1 MHLTPLGYGLR
12 RNDGKEATARG
23 FPALRFLGLLL
34 SLLLL
39 PLQSHAL
46 WGDDELL
53 SADEAFAISAEMAGP
68 DRVRVTWDIADD
80 FYMYRQRV
88 QLHSDTAGVTV
99 GTPEFPAGK
108 MKQDETFGE
117 VEVYFDKLS
126 ITAPV
131 ERTAGAP
138 AEFVLR
144 AVSQGCMESR
154 GICYTPHTQKLTLA
168 LPAAAAASGDAAPPT
183 GEQSF
188 GGGGFGME
196 SDLLDVDDAFQLETA
211 VIDGNTLEARWEIA
225 PGYYLYRD
233 KFSFELLEGEGV
245 ALDQADFPAGEMK
258 DDETFGR
265 VEVYHDGVTAT
276 LPLQRTATDPTAIR
290 LAIGYQGCAEGRIC
304 YTPQTREVSL
314 ELPQAAATVAELS
327 VDDSAAAAPPV
338 TEQDRIAQS
347 LASGNTPLVILTF
360 FGFGLLLAFT
370 PCVFPMI
377 PILSS
382 IIVGQG
388 EDITTRRAFTLS
400 LVYVLA
406 MALTY
411 TVAGVIAGLSGENL
425 QAAFQN
431 PWILGSFATV
441 FVLLSLSMF
450 GFYDLQIPASWQS
463 KLSEISNKQQG
474 GTLTGV
480 AIMGFLSALIV
491 GPCVAAPLAGALIY
505 IGQTGDPYLGGAAL
519 FALSMGMGAP
529 LLAIGTGAGKV
540 LPRAGDW
547 MNAIKA
553 TFGVLLLAVAIW
565 MLERII
571 PTAAAMLLWAALLI
585 ISAIYMGAMD
595 RLDVDASGWQKL
607 FKGTG
612 VLLLAWGVILLIG
625 VAAGARDTLQPL
637 RGLALAGGGTTAQAQ
652 AQGVEFKTI
661 KSLDDLQREV
671 AAASGQ
677 GRSVLLDFYADWCTD
692 CHRMEKNTFSD
703 PQVQQALANTVTLK
717 ADVTANDD
725 IDKALLKHFRI
736 PGPPS
741 LILYDASGEEL
752 RRYRIMG
759 YMGPEEFAAHVNA
772 AFGG

>member
-1 MHLTPLGYGLR
+1 MT
-12 RNDGKEATARG
+12 K
-23 FPALRFLGLLL
+23 FLHPGALLL
-34 SLLLL
+34 ALLL
-39 PLQSHAL
+39 PFAAHAF

-53 SADEAFAISAEMAGP
+53 PADEAFAIQAEMVGQ

-80 FYMYRQRV
+80 FYMYRSRV
-88 QLHSDTAGVTV
+88 QLHSDTDGVTL
-99 GTPEFPAGK
+99 GDPDFPQGK
-108 MKQDETFGE
+108 LKQDETFGE
-117 VEVYFDKLS
+117 VEVYFDRLS
-126 ITAPV
+126 VTAPV
-131 ERTAGAP
+131 ERGAGAP
-138 AEFVLR
+138 EEFVLR
-144 AVSQGCMESR
+144 AVSQGCMDSR

-168 LPAAAAASGDAAPPT
+168 LPAAADSAPGDAAPPT

-196 SDLLDVDDAFQLETA
+196 SDLLDVDEAFRLETE
-211 VIDGNTLEARWEIA
+211 VIDGNTLQVHWEIA

-233 KFSFELLEGEGV
+233 RFSFERLDGEGV
-245 ALDQADFPAGEMK
+245 ALGEADFPAGEMK
-258 DDETFGR
+258 DDENFGR

-276 LPLQRTATDPTAIR
+276 VPLERTGSEPTAIR
-290 LAIGYQGCAEGRIC
+290 LAVGYQGCAEGRIC
-304 YTPQTREVSL
+304 YTPQTREL
-314 ELPQAAATVAELS
+314 DLDLPAAAATVAQLS
-327 VDDSAAAAPPV
+327 ADDAAGNGGDDAAPV
-338 TEQDRIAQS
+338 TEQDRIAAS
-347 LASGNTPLVILTF
+347 LASGNTLLVILTF

-388 EDITTRRAFTLS
+388 EDITTRRAFVLS

-411 TVAGVIAGLSGENL
+411 TVAGVIAGLTGENL

-431 PWILGSFATV
+431 PWILGSFAV
-441 FVLLSLSMF
+441 IFVALSLSMF
-450 GFYDLQIPASWQS
+450 GFYELQIPNSLQS
-463 KLSEISNKQQG
+463 KLNELSNRQQG

-505 IGQTGDPYLGGAAL
+505 IGQTGDPWLGGAAL

-571 PTAAAMLLWAALLI
+571 PTAAAMLLWAGLFI
-585 ISAIYMGAMD
+585 ISAIYMGATD

-607 FKGTG
+607 LKGMG
-612 VLLLAWGVILLIG
+612 VLLLAYGVILLIG
-625 VAAGARDTLQPL
+625 VAAGGRDTLQPL
-637 RGLALAGGGTTAQAQ
+637 RGVALTGGGTTAQAQ
-652 AQGVEFKTI
+652 VQGIEFKTI

-671 AAASGQ
+671 AAASNQ
-677 GRSVLLDFYADWCTD
+677 GKSVLLDFYADWCTD

-703 PQVQQALANTVTLK
+703 PQVQQTLANTVTLK
-717 ADVTANDD
+717 ADVTANDE
-725 IDKALLKHFRI
+725 IDKELLKHFRI

-741 LILYDASGEEL
+741 LILYDRNGEEL

-759 YMGPEEFAAHVNA
+759 YMGPEEFAAHVGA
-772 AFGG
+772 AFGS

>member
-1 MHLTPLGYGLR
+1 M
-12 RNDGKEATARG
+12 
-23 FPALRFLGLLL
+23 
-34 SLLLL
+34 
-39 PLQSHAL
+39 
-46 WGDDELL
+46 
-53 SADEAFAISAEMAGP
+53 
-68 DRVRVTWDIADD
+68 
-80 FYMYRQRV
+80 
-88 QLHSDTAGVTV
+88 
-99 GTPEFPAGK
+99 
-108 MKQDETFGE
+108 
-117 VEVYFDKLS
+117 
-126 ITAPV
+126 
-131 ERTAGAP
+131 
-138 AEFVLR
+138 
-144 AVSQGCMESR
+144 
-154 GICYTPHTQKLTLA
+154 
-168 LPAAAAASGDAAPPT
+168 
-183 GEQSF
+183 
-188 GGGGFGME
+188 
-196 SDLLDVDDAFQLETA
+196 
-211 VIDGNTLEARWEIA
+211 
-225 PGYYLYRD
+225 
-233 KFSFELLEGEGV
+233 
-245 ALDQADFPAGEMK
+245 
-258 DDETFGR
+258 
-265 VEVYHDGVTAT
+265 
-276 LPLQRTATDPTAIR
+276 
-290 LAIGYQGCAEGRIC
+290 
-304 YTPQTREVSL
+304 
-314 ELPQAAATVAELS
+314 
-327 VDDSAAAAPPV
+327 
-338 TEQDRIAQS
+338 
-347 LASGNTPLVILTF
+347 ILTF

-625 VAAGARDTLQPL
+625 VAAGARDTCSSC
-637 RGLALAGGGTTAQAQ
+637 AGWH
-652 AQGVEFKTI
+652 
-661 KSLDDLQREV
+661 SP
-671 AAASGQ
+671 AAAPPPRRRRRASSSRPSRVWMTCNA
-677 GRSVLLDFYADWCTD
+677 RSPPPRARAGACCWISMPTGA
-692 CHRMEKNTFSD
+692 
-703 PQVQQALANTVTLK
+703 PTVT
-717 ADVTANDD
+717 AWRRT
-725 IDKALLKHFRI
+725 
-736 PGPPS
+736 PS
-741 LILYDASGEEL
+741 AT
-752 RRYRIMG
+752 RRCSR
-759 YMGPEEFAAHVNA
+759 PWPTP
-772 AFGG
+772 

>member
-1 MHLTPLGYGLR
+1 MT
-12 RNDGKEATARG
+12 
-23 FPALRFLGLLL
+23 RFLHLGACLLA
-34 SLLLL
+34 LLL
-39 PLQSHAL
+39 PLSSHAF
-46 WGDDELL
+46 WGDEQLP

-80 FYMYRQRV
+80 FYMYRSRV
-88 QLHSDTAGVTV
+88 QLHSDTDGVTV
-99 GTPEFPAGK
+99 GEPDFPPGK
-108 MKQDETFGE
+108 LKQDETFGE
-117 VEVYFDKLS
+117 VEVYFDELS

-131 ERTAGAP
+131 ERSAGAP

-168 LPAAAAASGDAAPPT
+168 LPAAAAGSTGDPAPPS

-196 SDLLDVDDAFQLETA
+196 SDLLDVDAAFRLETA
-211 VIDGNTLEARWEIA
+211 VIDGNTVEARWEVA

-233 KFSFELLEGEGV
+233 KFSFTLLDGAGV
-245 ALDQADFPAGEMK
+245 ALDAAEFPAGEIK
-258 DDETFGR
+258 DDPTFGR

-276 LPLQRTATDPTAIR
+276 LPLQRTDSEPTAIR

-304 YTPQTREVSL
+304 YTPQTREVEL
-314 ELPQAAATVAELS
+314 DLPQAAATVAALTPE
-327 VDDSAAAAPPV
+327 AAAGDSEQAAVPAAPV

-347 LASGNTPLVILTF
+347 LASGNTALVILTF

-431 PWILGSFATV
+431 PWILGSFAAV

-450 GFYDLQIPASWQS
+450 GFYDLQLPASWQS
-463 KLSEISNKQQG
+463 KLSEMSNKQQG

-519 FALSMGMGAP
+519 FALSLGMGAP

-571 PTAAAMLLWAALLI
+571 PTVAAMLLWAALLI
-585 ISAIYMGAMD
+585 ISAIYMGALD
-595 RLDVDASGWQKL
+595 RLDVDANGWQKL
-607 FKGTG
+607 FKGMG
-612 VLLLAWGVILLIG
+612 VVLLAYGVILLIG
-625 VAAGARDTLQPL
+625 VAAGSRDTMQPL
-637 RGLALAGGGTTAQAQ
+637 RGLALAGGGTGVQAEE
-652 AQGVEFKTI
+652 QGVQFKII
-661 KSLDDLQREV
+661 KSLADLEREV
-671 AAASGQ
+671 AAAARQ
-677 GRSVLLDFYADWCTD
+677 DKSVLLDFYADWCTD
-692 CHRMEKNTFSD
+692 CHRMERNTFPHPD
-703 PQVQQALANTVTLK
+703 VVAALDNTVTLK
-717 ADVTANDD
+717 ADVTANDE

-741 LILYDASGEEL
+741 LILYDTDGEEL

-772 AFGG
+772 ALGS

>member
-1 MHLTPLGYGLR
+1 MTKLLHPG
-12 RNDGKEATARG
+12 A
-23 FPALRFLGLLL
+23 LLL
-34 SLLLL
+34 ALLL
-39 PLQSHAL
+39 PFTAHAL

-53 SADEAFAISAEMAGP
+53 SADEAFAISAEMVGP

-80 FYMYRQRV
+80 FYMYRERV
-88 QLHSDTAGVTV
+88 QLHSDTEGVTV

-108 MKQDETFGE
+108 IKQDETFGE
-117 VEVYFDKLS
+117 VEVYFDRLS
-126 ITAPV
+126 VTAPV
-131 ERTAGAP
+131 QRSAGAP
-138 AEFVLR
+138 DEFVLR

-168 LPAAAAASGDAAPPT
+168 LPAAAAADSTPGDAAPPS

-188 GGGGFGME
+188 GGGFGME
-196 SDLLDVDDAFQLETA
+196 SDLLDVDDAFRLETA

-233 KFSFELLEGEGV
+233 KFRFTLLDGEGV
-245 ALDQADFPAGEMK
+245 ALDQADFPDGEIK
-258 DDETFGR
+258 NDETFGR

-304 YTPQTREVSL
+304 YTPQTREVEL
-314 ELPQAAATVAELS
+314 DLPQAAATVAALPDGGTAGADE
-327 VDDSAAAAPPV
+327 AAASEAAPV

-411 TVAGVIAGLSGENL
+411 TVAGVVAGLFGENL

-431 PWILGSFATV
+431 PWILGSFAAV

-463 KLSEISNKQQG
+463 RLSEISNKQQG

-519 FALSMGMGAP
+519 FALSLGMGAP
-529 LLAIGTGAGKV
+529 LLAIGTGVGKV

-585 ISAIYMGAMD
+585 ISAIYMGALD

-607 FKGTG
+607 FKGMG
-612 VLLLAWGVILLIG
+612 VLLLTWGVILLIG
-625 VAAGARDTLQPL
+625 VAAGGRDTLQPL
-637 RGLALAGGGTTAQAQ
+637 RGVALAGGTTTAQAE

-677 GRSVLLDFYADWCTD
+677 GKSVLLDFYADWCTD

-741 LILYDASGEEL
+741 LILYDANGEEL

-759 YMGPEEFAAHVNA
+759 YMGPEEFAAHVGA